1 MMSKHAG
8 MEPVVELGDVSKV
21 FGDGPGA
28 VRALTGVSL
37 SVAAGEL
44 LVVRG
49 RSGAGKSTLLD
60 IVAGLQRPSSG
71 SVAVA
76 GRNLEVLGDDELAEV
91 RRTSIGYVM
100 QEFGLLEPLTVT
112 ENVGLPLRLADLA
125 PDARED
131 RVADLIERVGL
142 AGHAEQLPA
151 ELSGGQQQRVGIAR
165 ALASGP
171 ALLLADEPT
180 ARLDRANA
188 RRMAELL
195 RQLVHEDGAAAIVTT
210 HDPVVVAVADRILD
224 LRDGRLHDPA

>member
-1 MMSKHAG
+1 MSKHAG
-8 MEPVVELGDVSKV
+8 TTPVVELDAVSKV
-21 FGDGPGA
+21 FGDGAAA
-28 VRALTGVSL
+28 VDALSEVAL

-60 IVAGLQRPSSG
+60 IIAGLQRPTSG
-71 SVAVA
+71 SVAVV
-76 GRNLEVLGDDELAEV
+76 GRDLGALGDDELAAI

-112 ENVGLPLRLADLA
+112 ENVGLPLRLADLDPA
-125 PDARED
+125 QREA
-131 RVADLIERVGL
+131 RVADLVERVGL

-165 ALASGP
+165 ALASDP
-171 ALLLADEPT
+171 SLLLADEPT

-195 RQLVHEDGAAAIVTT
+195 RQLVHEGGAAAIVTT

-224 LRDGRLHDPA
+224 LRDGRLQTPA